1 MHVLTIVVEV
11 SMFKI
16 FKILK
21 LFCLQCNGLNSF
33 YLSASVCVVAVWTI
47 CNTDHLIC
55 EVELRRAGA
64 ECKIIEKL
72 AKCAVFYR
80 PQSWHVT
87 NRVLDIHHVYL
98 FIH

>member
-1 MHVLTIVVEV
+1 MQVLTIVVDI

-33 YLSASVCVVAVWTI
+33 CYLKASVCVVAVCTI

-64 ECKIIEKL
+64 VCKIIEKL

-80 PQSWHVT
+80 PQS
-87 NRVLDIHHVYL
+87 
-98 FIH
+98 